1 MATPDNPVQT
11 TDLDWE
17 QLVRAAEGK
26 DFDKPPIVY
35 EFGGKRTFED
45 SGNNSGIYESK

>member
-1 MATPDNPVQT
+1 MATPDNPVQS

-35 EFGGKRTFED
+35 EFGGGKRTFED
-45 SGNNSGIYESK
+45 SGDSSGIYE